1 MPEKPAPPRPVV
13 TTVVWP
19 NAVLP
24 PTVLD
29 AVVAEQN
36 PSPKK

>member
-1 MPEKPAPPRPVV
+1 MPEKPNPRPVA

-19 NAVLP
+19 LAVLP

-36 PSPKK
+36 PKK